1 MFHDYNQLA
10 GFLVILILALTV
22 PAILL
27 FFAVRF
33 LTNRGA
39 NEKFENNLPKII
51 DK

>member
-1 MFHDYNQLA
+1 MVHDYNQLA
-10 GFLVILILALTV
+10 ALLVILILVLAV

-33 LTNRGA
+33 FTQRAA